1 MGAAT
6 PRVRDNNPMWT
17 INVHDWRYE
26 QRAYQGYIA
35 SKDNGRF
42 YLMGENVIQLL
53 GGDSGE
59 TVPLSNPVPGQDYRV
74 WRLLPIQQEATG

>member
-1 MGAAT
+1 
-6 PRVRDNNPMWT
+6 V
-17 INVHDWRYE
+17 
-26 QRAYQGYIA
+26 
-35 SKDNGRF
+35 
-42 YLMGENVIQLL
+42 GENVIQLL